1 MPAPPGPHPRT
12 DGGQRHDLSDT
23 TESRHTRSASPKKG
37 LQTTITAEIAAEV
50 EQLIGEGSLDGF
62 DFEAVE
68 TAARQ
73 MALRVAG
80 QAVAQRLNA
89 DHSDEQGPW
98 LACGCGAAARYAGR
112 RPRTITTALGPMT
125 LRRAWYHCERCAE
138 GFAPRDRTL
147 GLDSSSLSPAA
158 LRMTGIT
165 AARLSFADSS
175 ELLQELAGLPIEPKL
190 VERQAEA
197 LGRAIAEDER
207 QVIEPEPSEART
219 LYLGLDGTGV
229 PVRKTETQGKKG
241 KQPDGS
247 AKTREAKIAALW
259 SADARDQH
267 GSPARDP
274 GSVSY
279 NAAIGT
285 VAILDTDTAL
295 PPFAQRIL
303 REIKRRRFLDA
314 PRQVVLGDGAAWIW
328 NFAEEHLPGAIQIVD
343 IFHAKGHLFD
353 AAKAI
358 YGPGTD
364 FAAAWG
370 KQRRDELDQGRFQD
384 LLAALEE
391 HADSCDEAKKTL
403 DYFTNNRKKMRY
415 SAFRA
420 QGLCVSTGVLEGG
433 CKSVIA
439 ARLKNGGMH
448 WTVDGANAVIALR
461 CAIRSNRFDDFW
473 ERRAAG

>member
-1 MPAPPGPHPRT
+1 MPASAGSHQGT
-12 DGGQRHDLSDT
+12 DGGQRHDLPDT
-23 TESRHTRSASPKKG
+23 AEGRHTGSDGEKRG
-37 LQTTITAEIAAEV
+37 LQATITAEIAAEV
-50 EQLIGEGSLDGF
+50 EHLIGAGSLDGF

-68 TAARQ
+68 TAPRQ

-89 DHSDEQGPW
+89 DRSDEQGPR
-98 LACGCGAAARYAGR
+98 LLCGCGAEARYAGR
-112 RPRTITTALGPMT
+112 RPRTVITALGPMT
-125 LRRAWYHCERCAE
+125 IERAWYHCERCAE
-138 GFAPRDRTL
+138 GFAPRDRAL
-147 GLDSSSLSPAA
+147 GLDHSSLSPAA
-158 LRMTGIT
+158 LRMTGLI
-165 AARLSFADSS
+165 AARVSFAESS
-175 ELLQELAGLPIEPKL
+175 ELLQELAGLAIEPKL

-207 QVIEPEPSEART
+207 QVIEPEPSDAHT

-229 PVRKTETQGKKG
+229 PVRKTQTQGRKG

-259 SADARDQH
+259 SADSRDQH
-267 GSPARDP
+267 GNPARDP
-274 GSVSY
+274 DSVSY
-279 NAAIGT
+279 NAAIET
-285 VAILDTDTAL
+285 VAILDTDTEL
-295 PPFAQRIL
+295 PPFAQRVL
-303 REIKRRRFLDA
+303 REIERRRFLDA
-314 PRQVVLGDGAAWIW
+314 PQQVVLGDGAAWIW
-328 NFAEEHLPGAIQIVD
+328 NFAEEHLPGATQIVD
-343 IFHAKGHLFD
+343 IFHAKQHLFE

-364 FAAAWG
+364 LAVAWG
-370 KQRRDELDQGRFQD
+370 KQRRDDLDEGRFDD
-384 LLAALEE
+384 LLAALQE

-403 DYFTNNRKKMRY
+403 DYFNNNRNKMRY
-415 SAFRA
+415 PTFRA

-448 WTVDGANAVIALR
+448 WTVHGANAVIALR

-473 ERRAAG
+473 ERRAAD